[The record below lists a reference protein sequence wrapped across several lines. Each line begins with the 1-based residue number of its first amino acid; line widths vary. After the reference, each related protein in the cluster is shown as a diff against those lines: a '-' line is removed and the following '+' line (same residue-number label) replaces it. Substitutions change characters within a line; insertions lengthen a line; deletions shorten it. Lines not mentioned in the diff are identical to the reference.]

1 MSTFAGEGGF
11 QMLRPMQAFLQ
22 HATGAGETE
31 FLAVHP
37 DPVFVIAPF
46 ASDEDPKVST
56 VAGAPRPHE
65 GGLSWVAT
73 VAKRP
78 GSNVFTA
85 MVTIGRARNND
96 VELNSSTVS
105 KFHAYVTLDAGG
117 PVLVD
122 AGSTF
127 GTFVHDHRLA
137 PRRERHALRSGDGV
151 RVGSVAMTFLDA
163 RAFYE
168 HLRREADRHLRA
180 AG

>member
-1 MSTFAGEGGF
+1 
-11 QMLRPMQAFLQ
+11 MLRPLHAFLQ
-22 HATGAGETE
+22 HATGASQDE

-37 DPVFVIAPF
+37 DPVLLIAPF
-46 ASDEDPKVST
+46 ASEEDPRFNT

-96 VELNSSTVS
+96 IELNASTVS
-105 KFHAYVTLDAGG
+105 KFHAYVTLDPSG
-117 PVLVD
+117 PMLVD

-127 GTFVHDHRLA
+127 GTFVLDHRLV
-137 PRRERHALRSGDGV
+137 PRRERHPLRSGDGV

-163 RAFYE
+163 PAFYE
-168 HLRREADRHLRA
+168 HLRREAEQHLRL

>member
-1 MSTFAGEGGF
+1 
-11 QMLRPMQAFLQ
+11 MLRPIHAFMQQ
-22 HATGAGETE
+22 ATGAGAEE

-37 DPVFVIAPF
+37 EPVLLVAPF
-46 ASDEDPKVST
+46 ACDEDPKFNT

-73 VAKRP
+73 IAKRP
-78 GSNVFTA
+78 GSNVFSA

-96 VELNSSTVS
+96 IELNSSTVS

-117 PVLVD
+117 PTLVD

-137 PRRERHALRSGDGV
+137 PRRERHLLKSGDGV
-151 RVGSVAMTFLDA
+151 RLGSVAMTYLDA

-168 HLRREADRHLRA
+168 HLRREAERPLRA